1 MKLSKLSSEVYDN
14 ALRAVHSGSSKMA
27 NDAIL
32 KLKLVAKE
40 EELATEELISSRL
53 DNKAV
58 ISLRLA
64 LESLEKNRRVFFRYM
79 RDCRKHDGRLPSI
92 EEPGPVYCLDISFFS
107 EAEKLPVT
115 FRIVVDV
122 IQVCIGSELLVAPL
136 TKLKSFGGRLSV

>member
-32 KLKLVAKE
+32 KLKQVAKE

-64 LESLEKNRRVFFRYM
+64 LESLRRIAEY
-79 RDCRKHDGRLPSI
+79 SS
-92 EEPGPVYCLDISFFS
+92 DIC
-107 EAEKLPVT
+107 E
-115 FRIVVDV
+115 IVVNMMV
-122 IQVCIGSELLVAPL
+122 GSPL
-136 TKLKSFGGRLSV
+136 

>member
-1 MKLSKLSSEVYDN
+1 MNYRMIVKSIERIADHAAQVAGSEILLDRRKISPSLNEHIMKLSKLSSEVYDN

-32 KLKLVAKE
+32 KLKQVAKE

-64 LESLEKNRRVFFRYM
+64 LESLRRIAEY
-79 RDCRKHDGRLPSI
+79 SS
-92 EEPGPVYCLDISFFS
+92 DIC
-107 EAEKLPVT
+107 E
-115 FRIVVDV
+115 IVVNMMV
-122 IQVCIGSELLVAPL
+122 GSPL
-136 TKLKSFGGRLSV
+136 